1 MKSDIKPGLNLPD
14 KVIDTVVGLAVV
26 GSAVVGSAVVGAAV
40 VGSLVVGAVVGA
52 VVGSV
57 FGLGVGSVFGQQ
69 HTFFFFPQEN
79 LPGHASKP
87 PLQRLPLMQ
96 LAPWFS
102 LTQVFRLPV
111 K

>member
-14 KVIDTVVGLAVV
+14 KVIDSVVGLAVV
-26 GSAVVGSAVVGAAV
+26 GSAVVGSLVVGAV
-40 VGSLVVGAVVGA
+40 VCAVVGAVVGA
-52 VVGSV
+52 V

-69 HTFFFFPQEN
+69 HTLFFFPQEN

-87 PLQRLPLMQ
+87 PLQRLPLMH

-102 LTQVFRLPV
+102 FTQVLRLPV